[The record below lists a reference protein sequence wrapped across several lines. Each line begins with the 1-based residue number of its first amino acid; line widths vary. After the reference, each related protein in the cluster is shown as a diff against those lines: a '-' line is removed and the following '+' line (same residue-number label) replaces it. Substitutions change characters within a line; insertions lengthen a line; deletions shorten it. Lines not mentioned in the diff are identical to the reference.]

1 MKIKEGYMLRSLG
14 GQDIVVTIGEASKA
28 FHGMIKLNASG
39 AFLWKSLENGST
51 REELEQAL
59 TQRYQIS
66 KEQAKADVNIFLDT
80 IKETGCILYD

>member
-28 FHGMIKLNASG
+28 FHGMIKLNESG